1 MSKTANESLQNYI
14 TNPFGTLHMKGI
26 RIGRVSIEEI
36 NIAGREAAI
45 NTQEFF
51 HSVLDKTR
59 RLGTGKN
66 GTRFPEPL
74 PVATPA
80 RLLSVEIKDH
90 LGDMERR
97 CLQRDTI
104 ESTARTLKLLK
115 MTCGDIPLSRID
127 HKHMYAL
134 WDLLRWAPPGLTST
148 PGMPA
153 FGYTDAIAEGKRL
166 DVPPPAPATLEKH
179 RRFLVSFFNQM
190 VRTKAIPASPMD
202 AFAEIKKSLV
212 VDPNKPER
220 LFDEQDLQRIFAPN
234 RYVAWARLHPHRWWA
249 PMIGLYTGAR
259 INEVCQ
265 LKVADIIQECGT
277 WCIAFRVTVDADL
290 THNSRVRSRQSLK
303 GRAAVRTIPIP
314 QPLLDA
320 GFLDFLS
327 DMKDCGHPRLF
338 PHLSAGVSRTT
349 GQTNARY
356 SQALLSQFGTYMK
369 ELGFGK
375 GVGFHAFR
383 HTFATEMHHQG
394 ISDEDIALVTGHSIS
409 KKVPVLHEAYFHKK
423 PAVARTKQ
431 IRVLKRYKPV
441 VELPVYKRGQFKAA
455 LGARAKFYP

>member
-1 MSKTANESLQNYI
+1 MSKPANEALQDYVAS
-14 TNPFGTLHMKGI
+14 PFGTLHLKGV
-26 RIGRVSIEEI
+26 RIGRMTIDELIVC
-36 NIAGREAAI
+36 GREAAI
-45 NTQEFF
+45 NTQEIFGTAF
-51 HSVLDKTR
+51 ERTR
-59 RLGTGKN
+59 RISTGKT
-66 GTRFPEPL
+66 GTRYPEPL

-97 CLQRDTI
+97 CLQPDTI

-115 MTCGDIPLSRID
+115 MTCGNIPVSRID
-127 HKHMYAL
+127 HKHMYQL
-134 WDLLRWAPPGLTST
+134 WDLLRWAPPGLTASPDFT
-148 PGMPA
+148 TLCYA
-153 FGYTDAIAEGKRL
+153 DVIAEGKRL

-190 VRTKAIPASPMD
+190 VRTRAIPASPMD
-202 AFAEIKKSLV
+202 AFSEIKKDLV

-220 LFDEQDLQRIFAPN
+220 LFDDRDLQRIFAHE
-234 RYVAWARLHPHRWWA
+234 RYMAWARQHPHRWWA
-249 PMIGLYTGAR
+249 PMIGLCTGAR
-259 INEVCQ
+259 INEVSQ
-265 LKVADIIQECGT
+265 LKVADILQECGT
-277 WCIAFRVTVDADL
+277 WCIAFRKTVDADL
-290 THNSRVRSRQSLK
+290 AHNTRVRSRQSLK

-320 GFLDFLS
+320 GFLDFLA
-327 DMKDCGHPRLF
+327 DMKECGHPRLF
-338 PHLSAGVSRTT
+338 PHLSAGVNRKT

-356 SQALLSQFGTYMK
+356 SQGLLAQFGVYLK
-369 ELGFGK
+369 GLGFAK

-383 HTFATEMHHQG
+383 HTFATELHHQG
-394 ISDEDIALVTGHSIS
+394 IADEDIALVTGHSVS

-431 IRVLKRYKPV
+431 ARVLESYRPPV
-441 VELPVYKRGQFKAA
+441 DLPVYKRGQFKGA

>member
-1 MSKTANESLQNYI
+1 MSKPANEALRHYI
-14 TNPFGTLHMKGI
+14 ANPFGTLHMKGI
-26 RIGRVSIEEI
+26 RVGRVRIEEI
-36 NIAGREAAI
+36 SIDGREAAI

-51 HSVLDKTR
+51 QTVLEKTR
-59 RLGTGKN
+59 RIGSGKN
-66 GTRFPEPL
+66 GTRYPAPL

-97 CLQRDTI
+97 CLQPDTI

-115 MTCGDIPLSRID
+115 MTCGNVPVSRID

-134 WDLLRWAPPGLTST
+134 WDLLRWAPPGLTSS
-148 PGMPA
+148 PDMRMV
-153 FGYTDAIAEGKRL
+153 GYTDAIAEGKRL

-190 VRTKAIPASPMD
+190 VRTHAIPASPMA
-202 AFAEIKKSLV
+202 AFAEIKKDLV

-220 LFDEQDLQRIFAPN
+220 LFDEQDLQRIFAHE
-234 RYVAWARLHPHRWWA
+234 RYVAWARQHPHRWWA

-259 INEVCQ
+259 INEVSQ
-265 LKVADIIQECGT
+265 LKVADILQECGT
-277 WCIAFRVTVDADL
+277 WCIAFRKTVDADL
-290 THNSRVRSRQSLK
+290 AHNTRVRSRQSLK

-320 GFLDFLS
+320 GFLDFLA
-327 DMKDCGHPRLF
+327 DLKDCGHPRLF
-338 PHLSAGVSRTT
+338 PHLSAGVNRTT

-356 SQALLSQFGTYMK
+356 SQGMLNQFSTYLK
-369 ELGFGK
+369 DLGFAK

-383 HTFATEMHHQG
+383 HTFATELHHQG
-394 ISDEDIALVTGHSIS
+394 ISDEDIALVTGHSVS

-423 PAVARTKQ
+423 PAIARTKQ
-431 IRVLKRYKPV
+431 TQVLESYKPAV
-441 VELPVYKRGQFKAA
+441 DLPIYRRGQFKAV
-455 LGARAKFYP
+455 LGQQAKFYP

>member
-1 MSKTANESLQNYI
+1 MSKPANEALQDYVD
-14 TNPFGTLHMKGI
+14 NPFGTLHLKGV
-26 RIGRVSIEEI
+26 RIGRMRIDELIVC
-36 NIAGREAAI
+36 GREAAI
-45 NTQEFF
+45 NTQEIFGTAF
-51 HSVLDKTR
+51 ERTR
-59 RLGTGKN
+59 RISTGKN
-66 GTRFPEPL
+66 GTRYPEPL

-90 LGDMERR
+90 LADMERR
-97 CLQRDTI
+97 CLQPDTI

-115 MTCGDIPLSRID
+115 MTCGNIPVSRID
-127 HKHMYAL
+127 HKHMYQL
-134 WDLLRWAPPGLTST
+134 WDLLRWTPPGLTSSPDFT
-148 PGMPA
+148 TLC
-153 FGYTDAIAEGKRL
+153 YTDVIADGKRL

-190 VRTKAIPASPMD
+190 VRTHAIPASPMS
-202 AFAEIKKSLV
+202 AFAEIKKDLV

-220 LFDEQDLQRIFAPN
+220 LFNEEDLQRIFARE
-234 RYVAWARLHPHRWWA
+234 RYVSWARQHPHRWWA

-259 INEVCQ
+259 INEVAQ
-265 LKVADIIQECGT
+265 LKVADILQECGT
-277 WCIAFRVTVDADL
+277 WCIAFRKTVDADL
-290 THNSRVRSRQSLK
+290 AHQTRVRSRQSLK

-320 GFLDFLS
+320 GFLDFLA
-327 DMKDCGHPRLF
+327 DMKECGHPRLF
-338 PHLSAGVSRTT
+338 PHLSAGVNKKT

-356 SQALLSQFGTYMK
+356 SQGLLAQFGVYLK
-369 ELGFGK
+369 GLGFAK

-383 HTFATEMHHQG
+383 HTFATELHHQG
-394 ISDEDIALVTGHSIS
+394 IADEDIALVTGHSVS

-431 IRVLKRYKPV
+431 TRVLESYRPP

-455 LGARAKFYP
+455 LGGRTKFYP

>member
-1 MSKTANESLQNYI
+1 MNKTANEALQDYI
-14 TNPFGTLHMKGI
+14 ANPFGTLLMKGI

-59 RLGTGKN
+59 RISTGKN
-66 GTRFPEPL
+66 GTRYPAPL

-97 CLQRDTI
+97 CLQPDTI
-104 ESTARTLKLLK
+104 ESTARTLKLLR
-115 MTCGDIPLSRID
+115 MTCGNIPVSRID
-127 HKHMYAL
+127 HKHMYQL
-134 WDLLRWAPPGLTST
+134 WDLLRWAPPGLTSSPDFT
-148 PGMPA
+148 TLC
-153 FGYTDAIAEGKRL
+153 YSDVIADGKEL

-190 VRTKAIPASPMD
+190 VRTHAIPASPMS
-202 AFAEIKKSLV
+202 AFAEIKKDLV

-220 LFDEQDLQRIFAPN
+220 LFNEEDLQLIFARD
-234 RYVAWARLHPHRWWA
+234 RYVSWARLHPHRWWA

-259 INEVCQ
+259 INEVSQ
-265 LKVADIIQECGT
+265 LKVADILQECGT
-277 WCIAFRVTVDADL
+277 WCIAFRKTVDADL
-290 THNSRVRSRQSLK
+290 AHHTRVRSRQSLK

-320 GFLDFLS
+320 GFLDFLA
-327 DMKDCGHPRLF
+327 DMKDCGHVRLF
-338 PHLSAGVSRTT
+338 PHLSAGVNKTT

-356 SQALLSQFGTYMK
+356 SQGMLNQFSGYLK
-369 ELGFGK
+369 GLGFSK

-383 HTFATEMHHQG
+383 HTFATELHHQG
-394 ISDEDIALVTGHSIS
+394 ISDEDIALVTGHSVS

-423 PAVARTKQ
+423 PAVAKTKQ
-431 IRVLKRYKPV
+431 IRVLESYKPP
-441 VELPVYKRGQFKAA
+441 VELPVYKRGQFKAV
-455 LGARAKFYP
+455 LGGRAKFYP